1 LPPPQPLALPVLGS
15 PHDSF
20 DAQHAHDEGPA
31 MTAAAARKDP
41 VESQARAAAADAATV
56 ARSETYDQSRKAQ
69 ASAQKLDKAS
79 QDAKAAAKKKW
90 HDFTVDVWITPFN
103 RFEFGFWKQQRNK
116 GKSRQFTSDMD
127 IFAEI
132 TENGQSTGVLGYRK
146 ELWKDQTGTNKRLVF
161 KLFSETLNWRAS
173 MDLMLGRSIQQT
185 LGARGVPVTTYA
197 INTSDEDFLVTLER
211 SANKWPFM
219 PEYFSFFIMDEGA
232 PKFYRFR
239 RNIINL
245 GGDYSLIDQLGET
258 VGYLNGA
265 VLTVGGKWRCS
276 VRGDHADPRL
286 MMIMKL
292 FAGMIV
298 FNGEARRHVKR
309 LSSDIRAGRIVP
321 DIQRQEADL
330 YLNPRRVR

>member
-1 LPPPQPLALPVLGS
+1 MIRFMRNAFAQPKLVEAN
-15 PHDSF
+15 
-20 DAQHAHDEGPA
+20 
-31 MTAAAARKDP
+31 MTAAAARKDSAD
-41 VESQARAAAADAATV
+41 VEARAAASDAASV
-56 ARSETYDQSRKAQ
+56 ASGEVLDKARKAQ
-69 ASAQKLDKAS
+69 GAAQKKDDKDLA
-79 QDAKAAAKKKW
+79 AIAAAKKKW

-103 RFEFGFWKQQRNK
+103 RFEFGFWKQERNK

-132 TENGQSTGVLGYRK
+132 IENGESTGVLGYRK
-146 ELWKDQTGTNKRLVF
+146 ELWKDQTGTDKRLVF
-161 KLFSETLNWRAS
+161 KLFSDKLNWHAS

-197 INTSDEDFLVTLER
+197 INTSEEDFLVTLER
-211 SANKWPFM
+211 SANKWPFL
-219 PEYFSFFIMDEGA
+219 PEYFSFFIMDDGA

-239 RNIINL
+239 RDIINL
-245 GGDYSLIDQLGET
+245 GGDYSLIDQRGET

-265 VLTVGGKWRCS
+265 ILTVGGKWRCT
-276 VRGDHADPRL
+276 VRGDHADPRI

-309 LSSDIRAGRIVP
+309 LSKDIRAGRIEP